1 MKNYNFAEMLS
12 FFFTNYLS
20 IQKNASNETIKS
32 YKITFKLFIKY
43 LIKTLNINIKDI
55 SFEYINRNNV
65 INFLNYIEKD
75 LNLSIKTRN
84 QRLAAIKSFCRFVS
98 YENIDYLNNIQQ
110 ILMIPLKKGD
120 NKIIDYLTKEELD
133 QYLHSISTNT
143 RKGVRDYTLITMMYD
158 TAARVQEITNIKVN
172 DINLDNNPS
181 VTLYG
186 KGKKIR
192 TVPICEN
199 TKNILIEYIKL
210 FKLNNFE
217 YLFIGNKNSKCSTK
231 MITHI
236 INKYAKLSNINKNIH
251 PHVFRHTRAMHMIDA
266 DIPLVY
272 IRDILGHSNINTTE
286 IYARINLE
294 NKRKA
299 LENIYNISNNFDK
312 TKTSWNKNEELLKS
326 LLEID

>member
-1 MKNYNFAEMLS
+1 
-12 FFFTNYLS
+12 
-20 IQKNASNETIKS
+20 
-32 YKITFKLFIKY
+32 
-43 LIKTLNINIKDI
+43 
-55 SFEYINRNNV
+55 
-65 INFLNYIEKD
+65 
-75 LNLSIKTRN
+75 
-84 QRLAAIKSFCRFVS
+84 
-98 YENIDYLNNIQQ
+98 
-110 ILMIPLKKGD
+110 MIPLKKCD
-120 NKIIDYLTKEELD
+120 NKIIDYLTKEELN

-143 RKGVRDYTLITMMYD
+143 RKGVRDYTLINLMYD

-299 LENIYNISNNFDK
+299 LENIYNISNNFNK

>member
-120 NKIIDYLTKEELD
+120 NKIIDYLT
-133 QYLHSISTNT
+133 
-143 RKGVRDYTLITMMYD
+143 
-158 TAARVQEITNIKVN
+158 
-172 DINLDNNPS
+172 NLW
-181 VTLYG
+181 Y
-186 KGKKIR
+186 
-192 TVPICEN
+192 
-199 TKNILIEYIKL
+199 
-210 FKLNNFE
+210 
-217 YLFIGNKNSKCSTK
+217 
-231 MITHI
+231 
-236 INKYAKLSNINKNIH
+236 NKYC
-251 PHVFRHTRAMHMIDA
+251 
-266 DIPLVY
+266 
-272 IRDILGHSNINTTE
+272 E
-286 IYARINLE
+286 
-294 NKRKA
+294 
-299 LENIYNISNNFDK
+299 
-312 TKTSWNKNEELLKS
+312 
-326 LLEID
+326 